1 MRSDKRL
8 ETLVRVN
15 GEGRDGTES
24 LAEGGRGGGTGNP
37 GVGESGSPGEGQSGQ
52 KLEAYSCK

>member
-15 GEGRDGTES
+15 GESRDGTES
-24 LAEGGRGGGTGNP
+24 FGEGGRGG
-37 GVGESGSPGEGQSGQ
+37 V
-52 KLEAYSCK
+52 LETQG

>member
-24 LAEGGRGGGTGNP
+24 LAEGGRGGGYWKPRGRGEWKPRCGTEWAETG
-37 GVGESGSPGEGQSGQ
+37 SLQ
-52 KLEAYSCK
+52 L

>member
-24 LAEGGRGGGTGNP
+24 LADGGRGG
-37 GVGESGSPGEGQSGQ
+37 V
-52 KLEAYSCK
+52 LETQG

>member
-1 MRSDKRL
+1 MRL

-24 LAEGGRGGGTGNP
+24 LAEGGRGGGTGSP